1 MDNFEKNLD
10 NQKPEKP
17 EGSHL
22 NLFQEFEII
31 DEKSG
36 AMRAKDSFGEER
48 LITPARPPILEKQEE
63 AERHRAGVEKL
74 IDQLPS
80 AARLEIKEKARIA
93 AADEIQ
99 KRQHLLTPAQAGEEF
114 SVLTRQKEWEL
125 AAEWLKNN
133 SENEQRPAA

>member
-1 MDNFEKNLD
+1 MNNFEKNLD

-17 EGSHL
+17 EISHL
-22 NLFQEFEII
+22 NLSQEFEVI
-31 DEKSG
+31 DERSG
-36 AMRAKDSFGEER
+36 VMRAKDSFGEER
-48 LITPARPPILEKQEE
+48 IITPARPPILEKQEE
-63 AERHRAGVEKL
+63 EERRQAGVEKL